1 MFILLDSLKKW
12 RTALVH
18 EEARHRLLASQCG
31 DQHFAELEKLR
42 AENAGRLLQ
51 IDQNFSQMEDLSEKI
66 MDKEAE
72 FSHLETQFKELE
84 VQLEAARKEVASQRV
99 FSTSRPC

>member
-31 DQHFAELEKLR
+31 DQHFAALEKLR
-42 AENAGRLLQ
+42 FDRREQ
-51 IDQNFSQMEDLSEKI
+51 IDAVTTALAD
-66 MDKEAE
+66 
-72 FSHLETQFKELE
+72 
-84 VQLEAARKEVASQRV
+84 RKSVV
-99 FSTSRPC
+99 